1 MKQRIIDFFKHRG
14 RRAIVL
20 SIISTLLLS
29 VAIGGTIAYIA
40 TRTDTTNNTF
50 IPPVARIQLKDQEAI
65 TNVGNIPVYVR
76 ALAIVNWISV
86 EDEHTISSDVPKEG
100 VDFDITFITE
110 GWFLAESD
118 GFYYY
123 EKVLLPGESVTIL
136 AQATRL
142 ETEKA
147 GYDLRLQL
155 LTTSIQADPIDA
167 VHAAWPAVE
176 VVEVEGKGSMLTE
189 RISTP

>member
-1 MKQRIIDFFKHRG
+1 MQTMKRKLNKRNL
-14 RRAIVL
+14 V
-20 SIISTLLLS
+20 LLLS
-29 VAIGGTIAYIA
+29 LALLLTATVGATLAYVI
-40 TRTDTTNNTF
+40 TKTDLLTNLFLPSKVDCAVEKSGDAYTVKNTGDTD
-50 IPPVARIQLKDQEAI
+50 A
-65 TNVGNIPVYVR
+65 YVR
-76 ALAIVNWISV
+76 IAVVATWKGTDDTVYAQAPILGADYTLELDSRWVA
-86 EDEHTISSDVPKEG
+86 G
-100 VDFDITFITE
+100 
-110 GWFLAESD
+110 SD

-123 EKVLLPGESVTIL
+123 EKALLPGESVTIL

-147 GYDLRLQL
+147 GYELRLQL